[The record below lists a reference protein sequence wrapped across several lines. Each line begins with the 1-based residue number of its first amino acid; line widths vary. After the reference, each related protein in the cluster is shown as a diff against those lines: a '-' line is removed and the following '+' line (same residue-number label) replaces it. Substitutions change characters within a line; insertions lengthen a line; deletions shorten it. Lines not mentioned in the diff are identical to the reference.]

1 MATKPNIKLKLWK
14 IAAVQ
19 IGAKTSRHR
28 TTIMNSLFIFDSYMR
43 DREFKNNYEKVM
55 TLFEEYKSK

>member
-43 DREFKNNYEKVM
+43 ERV
-55 TLFEEYKSK
+55 